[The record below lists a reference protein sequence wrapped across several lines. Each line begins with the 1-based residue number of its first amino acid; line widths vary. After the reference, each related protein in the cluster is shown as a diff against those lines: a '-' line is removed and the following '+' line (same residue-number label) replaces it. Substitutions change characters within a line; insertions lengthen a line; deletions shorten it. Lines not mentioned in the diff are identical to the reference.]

1 MKSWVYSIAPRKST
15 KSPPCVFDCAAQRG
29 AMRRAARRESTTRP
43 KNNPTYGWLADT
55 YGWLAPTYGWLVGI
69 YGWLAGT
76 YDWLAEPS
84 VLHSWLA
91 AGWLYGLG

>member
-1 MKSWVYSIAPRKST
+1 MKSWVYSIAPRCALRGVWRKST

-55 YGWLAPTYGWLVGI
+55 YGWLAPM
-69 YGWLAGT
+69 
-76 YDWLAEPS
+76 
-84 VLHSWLA
+84 
-91 AGWLYGLG
+91 AGWQVSMAGWQVPMTEFIGSQ